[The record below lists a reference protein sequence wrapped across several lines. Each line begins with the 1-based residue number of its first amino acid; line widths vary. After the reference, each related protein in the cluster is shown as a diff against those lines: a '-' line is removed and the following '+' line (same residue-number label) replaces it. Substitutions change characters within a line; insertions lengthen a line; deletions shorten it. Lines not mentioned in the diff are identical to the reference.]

1 MKDLNREQCVKLVRD
16 LAYTRIGDDSTYP
29 CKYTD
34 QLEMGDYEQFRT
46 DFVFDVLI
54 YDLGADLITEFAHK
68 HFYKD
73 EIIKEIEWV
82 ADEIIHEY
90 ESRKYYKPSTIKKII
105 NDGLAKIYGDIQDA
119 LGIDDGGYFD
129 YYVDP
134 CNQFEIIEQ
143 TIYETVEQ
151 ILSDMGM
158 TAKE

>member
-1 MKDLNREQCVKLVRD
+1 MKDLNREECVKLVRD

-29 CKYTD
+29 CIYKD
-34 QLEMGDYEQFRT
+34 QLETGDYEQFRT

-54 YDLGADLITEFAHK
+54 YDLGADTITEFAHK

-73 EIIKEIEWV
+73 EIIQEIEWI

-90 ESRKYYKPSTIKKII
+90 ESRKHYKPSTIKKII
-105 NDGLAKIYGDIQDA
+105 NDGLAKVYGDIQDA
-119 LGIDDGGYFD
+119 LGIEDGGYFD

-143 TIYETVEQ
+143 TIYDTVEQ
-151 ILSDMGM
+151 ILTDMGM
-158 TAKE
+158 TAKD